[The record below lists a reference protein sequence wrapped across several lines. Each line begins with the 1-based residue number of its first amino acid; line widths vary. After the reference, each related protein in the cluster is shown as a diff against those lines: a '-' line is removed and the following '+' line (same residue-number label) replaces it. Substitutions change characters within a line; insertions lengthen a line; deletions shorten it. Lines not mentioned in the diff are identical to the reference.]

1 MSAPTEIALCD
12 GTFDLQ
18 INGAFGVDF
27 SSRDLTLSELERC
40 CKQLRSEGVAGVLA
54 TFITDRLENLEAAIS
69 RLIEFR
75 RQSSVIGDLVQGFH
89 VEGPFLSSK
98 TGFVGA
104 NDPQRTMDATLEGAE
119 RLYNAAQG
127 LLKIWTIAP
136 ERDAGGKVTGWLA
149 QHGVRVAIGHSDA
162 SLAEIRVAIDAGATL
177 VTHYGNGCP
186 QLLGRHDNVL
196 QRLLHESDRLM
207 FGVIADGVHLPRFF
221 VENLL
226 KFIGPERLF
235 VVSDAI
241 HAAGCGP
248 GLYRLSGQEI
258 RVGEDGIPRTPDLQY
273 LAGSGWTQRRMD
285 RWMAEELGWSLELR
299 RELLVNN
306 PKRIMERR

>member
-1 MSAPTEIALCD
+1 MSSPNKFALCD
-12 GTFDLQ
+12 GSVDLQ

-27 SSRDLTLSELERC
+27 SSGDLKLEELERC
-40 CKQLRSEGVAGVLA
+40 CERLRSEGVAGVLA
-54 TFITDRLENLEAAIS
+54 TLITDRLENLEAAIF
-69 RLIEFR
+69 RLVEYR
-75 RQSSVIGDLVQGFH
+75 EQSSSIGDIIRGFH

-104 NDPQRTMDATLEGAE
+104 HDPQRTMDATVEAAE
-119 RLYNAAQG
+119 RLYHAAKG

-149 QHGVRVAIGHSDA
+149 QHGVQVAIGHSDA
-162 SLAEIRVAIDAGATL
+162 SLAEIQIAIAAGATL

-221 VENLL
+221 LENLL
-226 KFIGPERLF
+226 KVLGPEKLF

-258 RVGEDGIPRTPDLQY
+258 RVGDDGIPRTPDLQY

-299 RELLVNN
+299 RRLLVTN
-306 PKRIMERR
+306 PGKILG

>member
-75 RQSSVIGDLVQGFH
+75 RQSSVIGELVQGFH

-104 NDPQRTMDATLEGAE
+104 HDPQRTMDATLEGAE
-119 RLYNAAQG
+119 RL
-127 LLKIWTIAP
+127 
-136 ERDAGGKVTGWLA
+136 
-149 QHGVRVAIGHSDA
+149 
-162 SLAEIRVAIDAGATL
+162 
-177 VTHYGNGCP
+177 
-186 QLLGRHDNVL
+186 
-196 QRLLHESDRLM
+196 
-207 FGVIADGVHLPRFF
+207 
-221 VENLL
+221 
-226 KFIGPERLF
+226 
-235 VVSDAI
+235 
-241 HAAGCGP
+241 
-248 GLYRLSGQEI
+248 
-258 RVGEDGIPRTPDLQY
+258 
-273 LAGSGWTQRRMD
+273 
-285 RWMAEELGWSLELR
+285 
-299 RELLVNN
+299 
-306 PKRIMERR
+306 

>member
-1 MSAPTEIALCD
+1 MAASQEKRLCD

-27 SSRDLTLSELERC
+27 SSCDLTLEELERC
-40 CKQLRSEGVAGVLA
+40 CERLRNEGVAGILA

-69 RLIEFR
+69 RLIGYRE
-75 RQSSVIGDLVQGFH
+75 QSRAIQGILRGFH
-89 VEGPFLSSK
+89 IEGPFLSSK

-104 NDPQRTMDATLEGAE
+104 HDPQRTMDATRGAAE
-119 RLYNAAQG
+119 RLYDAAQG
-127 LLKIWTIAP
+127 LLRIWTVAP
-136 ERDAGGKVTGWLA
+136 ERDARGEVTAWLA

-162 SLAEIRVAIDAGATL
+162 SLAEIRVAIDAGASL

-196 QRLLHESDRLM
+196 QRLLNQSDRLM
-207 FGVIADGVHLPRFF
+207 FGVIADGVHLPKFF
-221 VENLL
+221 LENLL
-226 KFIGPERLF
+226 KILGPKKMF

-285 RWMAEELGWSLELR
+285 VWMAEELEWSFDLR
-299 RELLVNN
+299 RELLVDN
-306 PKRIMERR
+306 PRQIIDR